1 MITRAFPLLR
11 PTSALL
17 TSLLE
22 TRFPS
27 SSVTVLDASGGCGD
41 FFNVEVAWGGF
52 KGVTVVDRNRCAFVF
67 VFVFVFRLL
76 LLLLLLACFSL
87 STSPKPHP
95 RAANERTNNQNG

>member
-67 VFVFVFRLL
+67 VFVFRLL